1 MSISQETNPQE
12 NPIFKPA
19 HPHVVFNAQ
28 LLLAVLVQTVHSTK
42 IITQLHRFMLCQ
54 DANDLADVADYC
66 AVGKPAPI
74 KIDHSISVVHL
85 PGFKLLAD
93 KPTLWM
99 QLTGALIDYVCF
111 MSNSDIQKAYS
122 ESKAE
127 LAGLSLASPN
137 SIQEFADTEERIYNS
152 HCSFAAAAHR
162 ATIDH
167 VDRGLTI
174 LTTLSSDLKK
184 KLNKI
189 AREEKIPENCQTRDW
204 VIVQLEE
211 LEEIDDPDF
220 SWFKKIWLSGRLCRD
235 FQNGKCSYTNCK
247 FSHDILRTPATN
259 QPGSTAALPASM
271 ATEIGPGSARPKEDL
286 SAPDV
291 VDISC
296 RSQIAPNCETNFKAS
311 PSFWNAIKNDK
322 GESFEIPKSCTTCR
336 RFAKV
341 NSSSM
346 VTSFPEADAA
356 DLNAD
361 WWIPTPDA
369 DDSSLVVA
377 AIEVGICD
385 SAADFDYGADDDYIN
400 DLFEGHDMSMSDAA
414 DAEM

>member
-1 MSISQETNPQE
+1 
-12 NPIFKPA
+12 
-19 HPHVVFNAQ
+19 
-28 LLLAVLVQTVHSTK
+28 
-42 IITQLHRFMLCQ
+42 
-54 DANDLADVADYC
+54 
-66 AVGKPAPI
+66 
-74 KIDHSISVVHL
+74 
-85 PGFKLLAD
+85 
-93 KPTLWM
+93 M

-111 MSNSDIQKAYS
+111 MYNSDIQKAYS

-127 LAGLSLASPN
+127 LAGLSLASFN

-152 HCSFAAAAHR
+152 HCSFATAAHR

-204 VIVQLEE
+204 VIAQLEE

-247 FSHDILRTPATN
+247 FSHDILRTPAAN

-286 SAPDV
+286 SASDV

-296 RSQIAPNCETNFKAS
+296 RSQIAPNC
-311 PSFWNAIKNDK
+311 
-322 GESFEIPKSCTTCR
+322 
-336 RFAKV
+336 
-341 NSSSM
+341 
-346 VTSFPEADAA
+346 
-356 DLNAD
+356 DLRD
-361 WWIPTPDA
+361 Q
-369 DDSSLVVA
+369 L
-377 AIEVGICD
+377 
-385 SAADFDYGADDDYIN
+385 
-400 DLFEGHDMSMSDAA
+400 
-414 DAEM
+414 